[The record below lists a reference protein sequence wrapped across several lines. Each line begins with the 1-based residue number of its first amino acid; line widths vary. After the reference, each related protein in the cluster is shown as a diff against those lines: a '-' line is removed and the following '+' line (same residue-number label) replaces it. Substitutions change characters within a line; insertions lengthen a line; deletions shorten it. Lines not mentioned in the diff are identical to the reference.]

1 MPTYASNLPSVTR
14 CTEWYVWEWFPSHSH
29 ANHSC
34 VRTPYMYISYAA
46 SFDPVYVVHARMFFF
61 FNDTATTEIYAL
73 SLHDALPI
81 SFDSVVGWGSLL
93 SPRTHHITITMSL
106 PHHQDRNLIR
116 LYSHLTWISY
126 ADICFQPSIS
136 DSLYGMVCLGVV
148 SITFACESLVRAY
161 TVHVYLI
168 CSFI

>member
-1 MPTYASNLPSVTR
+1 
-14 CTEWYVWEWFPSHSH
+14 
-29 ANHSC
+29 
-34 VRTPYMYISYAA
+34 MYISYAA
-46 SFDPVYVVHARMFFF
+46 SFDPVYVVHARMLCYAY
-61 FNDTATTEIYAL
+61 TAMCIYGDVVVECCAFTL
-73 SLHDALPI
+73 